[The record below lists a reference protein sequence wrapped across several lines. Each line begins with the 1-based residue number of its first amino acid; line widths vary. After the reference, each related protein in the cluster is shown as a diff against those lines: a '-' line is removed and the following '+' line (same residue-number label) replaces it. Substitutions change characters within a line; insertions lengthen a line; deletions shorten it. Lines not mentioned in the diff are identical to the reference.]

1 MWLSCK
7 NKGLHLFS
15 DLAHGLI
22 QVNRCYFY
30 TRTEATFPPGG
41 LMKPATVIGIALI
54 ILGIV
59 ALAYR
64 GITYTQR
71 EKIVDIGP
79 LQATAERE
87 KTIPLPPILGGLSLV
102 GGIVLVIVGS
112 KSRS

>member
-1 MWLSCK
+1 
-7 NKGLHLFS
+7 
-15 DLAHGLI
+15 
-22 QVNRCYFY
+22 
-30 TRTEATFPPGG
+30 
-41 LMKPATVIGIALI
+41 MKPATIIGIVLI

-71 EKIVDIGP
+71 EKIIDIGP
-79 LQATAERE
+79 LQATADRE

-102 GGIVLVIVGS
+102 GGIVLVIFGS